1 MDHSLARR
9 RGLNATFI
17 TDRKK
22 ARIEKAHDGEILF
35 FRNMDE
41 LCEELELHEWKA
53 DGDRGNGRCWRLEGC
68 PIQIWTYPNIG
79 RVSIDDLEE
88 ERSTSGDIRETFM
101 IMGTLFVGTGVEL

>member
-22 ARIEKAHDGEILF
+22 AGIEKTHDGEILF

-53 DGDRGNGRCWRLEGC
+53 DGDRGNGRCWKLEGC

>member
-22 ARIEKAHDGEILF
+22 AGIEKAHNGEILF

-53 DGDRGNGRCWRLEGC
+53 DGDRGNGRCWKLEGC